1 VNPAVTD
8 SDTWASHSLKRYA
21 EEVPMTIVAVNGG
34 GNTPNGVPSVP
45 REDKFDFTT
54 EPTMI
59 AGDFDNDGDVDGRDF
74 LVWQRGSTPDD
85 GDASI
90 TDGTSNTVAGDGS
103 VRFLQDSI
111 DVYIYV

>member
-1 VNPAVTD
+1 
-8 SDTWASHSLKRYA
+8 
-21 EEVPMTIVAVNGG
+21 MTIVAVNGG

-74 LVWQRGSTPDD
+74 LVWQRSDATLGPD
-85 GDASI
+85 GNLAVQ
-90 TDGTSNTVAGDGS
+90 TDGTSNTALADGS
-103 VRFLQDSI
+103 VQFVQNDIYI
-111 DVYIYV
+111 DVW